1 MNAVSQALRP
11 HEGSAEVDLGALDA
25 DPARPVERP
34 TAFGWLVDGMNSI
47 GSVLILLLMVL
58 ICTDVVARSLFKAP
72 LHGVAEIAGLAV
84 VAIVFL
90 QLASTL
96 RHGRMSR
103 ADIFIDGFVQRR
115 PRTGHA
121 LRSLFHL
128 LGFAVMALIVY
139 ATAPQLVRAWQDN
152 DFVGVE
158 SVFAVPTWPVRLCV
172 LLGCAA
178 TALQY
183 LLLSWA
189 DARAALKGAAP

>member
-1 MNAVSQALRP
+1 MAVVQALQP
-11 HEGSAEVDLGALDA
+11 HEGTSEVDLTALEGTTLL
-25 DPARPVERP
+25 PAERP
-34 TAFGWLVDGMNSI
+34 TPFGWLVDGMNSI
-47 GSVLILLLMVL
+47 GSVLIMMLMVL
-58 ICTDVVARSLFKAP
+58 ICTDVLARSLFKAP